1 MLRLAEGD
9 THKVD
14 LSEQLGG
21 VAYHYLVA
29 GDGTRITVEAH
40 DQSAP
45 KPGSKVGLSVADGA
59 ALFFDAENG
68 NRLR

>member
-1 MLRLAEGD
+1 
-9 THKVD
+9 
-14 LSEQLGG
+14 
-21 VAYHYLVA
+21 VA